1 MSAKGGLSCRSQEK
15 RAGDQIKCVVSHGNQ
30 QNDFAQRIHERDVR
44 TINKRPRLG
53 PISLPFPSVHPGGQQ
68 RERPLREMQRSQG
81 VGDGKAGGL
90 SQSSRFNGK
99 SHRGVTC
106 RTLDTGPWEAVC
118 LAVAAGAQTQ
128 TQLGGRT
135 SAFLSTFKLKL
146 NGYPHNNLLRVY
158 GCSRVAGSAR
168 KGYGLP
174 PTCGNFPPTWG
185 NSPRPSHQQN
195 APRARLVISRFRK

>member
-15 RAGDQIKCVVSHGNQ
+15 RAEDQIKCVVSHGNQ

-106 RTLDTGPWEAVC
+106 RTLDTGPWEAAC

-128 TQLGGRT
+128 TQLGGADICVPFDVQTEIERLPAQQSAPCLRMQPRCWFRT
-135 SAFLSTFKLKL
+135 
-146 NGYPHNNLLRVY
+146 
-158 GCSRVAGSAR
+158 
-168 KGYGLP
+168 
-174 PTCGNFPPTWG
+174 
-185 NSPRPSHQQN
+185 
-195 APRARLVISRFRK
+195 